1 MSKLSPNRAEF
12 YVGYAPV
19 APRRLSLFRRRVVA
33 SLVGFAVLTAVS
45 IVLAQQPFVPSLF
58 EFLEY
63 RTFQGVIEEHP
74 YPALLVR
81 RPGVAEGD
89 RAFSRYLLTIPGK
102 LSARSETEGL
112 EGKQVRLEGALIY
125 LDGLTMIELNEGTV
139 EVTSTAPPVS
149 PSTRASLGEV
159 TVEGEIVDIKCY
171 LGVMNPA
178 KGKVHKA
185 CAIRCISGGVPP
197 SLLVRDESGRG
208 SILILVGRDGRPL
221 HEEVLEI
228 VGEPVRVR
236 GELMRSGDSDFLSV
250 EPADFIRLG
259 K

>member
-12 YVGYAPV
+12 YVGYAPL
-19 APRRLSLFRRRVVA
+19 APRKLSQFRRRVVA
-33 SLVGFAVLTAVS
+33 SLVGFALLLAAS
-45 IVLAQQPFVPSLF
+45 IVFAQQPFIPSLF

-63 RTFQGVIEEHP
+63 RTFQGVIEEQP

-81 RPGVAEGD
+81 RPGSAEAD
-89 RAFSRYLLTIPGK
+89 RAFSRYMLTIPGK
-102 LSARSETEGL
+102 LSAGPETEGL
-112 EGKQVRLEGALIY
+112 AGKQVRAEGALIY
-125 LDGLTMIELNEGTV
+125 LNGDTMIELNEGTV
-139 EVTSTAPPVS
+139 EVTSTAPAVS
-149 PSTRASLGEV
+149 PATRTSLGEV
-159 TVEGEIVDIKCY
+159 TVEGEIVDTKCY

-208 SILILVGRDGRPL
+208 SILILVGRAGQPL
-221 HEEVLEI
+221 HEEVLEFI
-228 VGEPVRVR
+228 GEPVRAT
-236 GELMRSGDSDFLSV
+236 GELMRSGDSRYLSV
-250 EPADFIRLG
+250 EPADFVRLG